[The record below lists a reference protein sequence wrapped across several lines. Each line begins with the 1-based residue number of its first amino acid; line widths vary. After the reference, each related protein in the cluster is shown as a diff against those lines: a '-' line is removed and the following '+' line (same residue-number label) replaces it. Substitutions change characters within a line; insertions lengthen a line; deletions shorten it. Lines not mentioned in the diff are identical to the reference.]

1 MTATAALDIRDLVTG
16 TGPFGPSEIRHLLE
30 ALGGEAAAH
39 RDLRLA
45 VQELEN
51 TGERSPAAAVRL
63 GVCQYLLGRSQAAL
77 DTLKSSDGSALAL
90 FYQGLA
96 HASLGAT
103 EAAHYEKAREAFAG
117 ARKAGYDAAACDV
130 AAAEA
135 LRSEGRLDDA
145 AKAIENVEKRDGS
158 ADYWALKGSLLAEQG
173 GGLADTVAALE
184 KAIALDAGHPTAL
197 FTLGVI
203 NDRLGNDDEA
213 KSCYERSLKRYPG
226 TVGAL
231 LNLGLLYED
240 EDDLANAQRC
250 YKRILEAFPTHARA
264 RLFLKDSTAA
274 SDLKMDEQEL
284 KSRDRLDQVMSLP
297 VTDFELSVRSRNC
310 LQKMGIL
317 TLGDLAR
324 TTELELLESK
334 NFGETSLVE
343 IKEMLASKGLSLGQ
357 LATAVVAEEPAGE
370 AEAPSADEQE
380 IYSLPITELNLS
392 VRARKC
398 TTKLG
403 IATIGELVRRT
414 GEDLMEC
421 KNFGVTSL
429 NEVREKLSE
438 RGLKLRG
445 D

>member
-16 TGPFGPSEIRHLLE
+16 TGPFGPAEIRHLLE
-30 ALGGEAAAH
+30 ALAAEATAH

-51 TGERSPAAAVRL
+51 AGERSPASAVRL

-145 AKAIENVEKRDGS
+145 AKAIEKVEKRDGS

-213 KSCYERSLKRYPG
+213 KSCYERSLKRYPA

-231 LNLGLLYED
+231 LNLGILYED

-250 YKRILEAFPTHARA
+250 YKRILEAFPNHARA

-284 KSRDRLDQVMSLP
+284 KSRDRLDQVLSLP

-310 LQKMGIL
+310 LQKMGIM

-324 TTELELLESK
+324 TTEIELLESK

-370 AEAPSADEQE
+370 VEAPSADEQE